1 MKRTNSV
8 SGVIFDIFNYIILS
22 LFMLMCIYPFYYIFI
37 YSISEPSKVVAGI
50 TLLPAGFTLDNY
62 RKILELPGI
71 GHAALISVLRTGI
84 GTFITVCCC
93 TFFAYLLTKREMF
106 LRKFIYRFLIV
117 TMYFSAGLIPWYLTM
132 RTLHLNNNFLLYVL
146 PGAISAFDIIL
157 IKTYIEQ
164 LPPALEEAAIIDGAG
179 YLTVFRKIILP
190 LSGPIVATIV
200 VFEAVGQWN
209 SWQDNFFLV
218 QNENL
223 TTLQL
228 MLYNYLN
235 QASQIASQSMQDLT
249 RGGIKNIQITP
260 ETVRM
265 TITMIVTLPII
276 FVYPF
281 MQRYFVKGIVLGAVK
296 G

>member
-1 MKRTNSV
+1 MKRTSNV
-8 SGVIFDIFNYIILS
+8 SGVIFDIINYLILA

-37 YSISEPSKVVAGI
+37 YSISEPSKVAAGV

-62 RKILELPGI
+62 RKIFELPGI
-71 GHAALISVLRTGI
+71 AHAAMISVLRTVI
-84 GTFITVCCC
+84 GTSITICCC

-106 LRKFIYRFLIV
+106 LRKIIYRFLIV

-132 RTLHLNNNFLLYVL
+132 RMLHLNNNFLLYVL
-146 PGAISAFDIIL
+146 PGAISAFDIVL

-200 VFEAVGQWN
+200 IFEAVNQWN
-209 SWQDNFFLV
+209 AWQDNFFLV
-218 QNENL
+218 QDENL

-235 QASQIASQSMQDLT
+235 QASAIASQSMQDLT
-249 RGGIKNIQITP
+249 RGAKAIKITP

-276 FVYPF
+276 FIYPF
-281 MQRYFVKGIVLGAVK
+281 MQKHFVKGIMLGAVK